1 MSTVGRLTSKV
12 DDIGGVG
19 GACLGDAGLRDE
31 PAERL
36 ELVVAIELE
45 LAVVVV
51 AAAVGSVV
59 VGR

>member
-31 PAERL
+31 PARL
-36 ELVVAIELE
+36 EVVVAIKLE